1 MANILETLQNAQI
14 NLIENKNTP
23 FGFFLGKLQ
32 LENAIGL
39 LEKGYSLNDDVDN
52 LLEQF
57 ETVDKVPSKRAR

>member
-1 MANILETLQNAQI
+1 MADILETLQNAKI

-32 LENAIGL
+32 LENAVEL

-52 LLEQF
+52 LLEKF
-57 ETVDKVPSKRAR
+57 GSVSEVPSKEK